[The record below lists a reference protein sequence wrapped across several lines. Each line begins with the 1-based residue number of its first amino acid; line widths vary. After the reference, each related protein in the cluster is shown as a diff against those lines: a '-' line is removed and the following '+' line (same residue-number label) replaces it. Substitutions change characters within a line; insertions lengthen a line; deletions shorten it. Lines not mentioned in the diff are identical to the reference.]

1 MSVKPLIDMA
11 IFSIRQPRE
20 GLRSV
25 MNFDVPKSA
34 LWPALALVIAVSVLL
49 AYASLLL
56 SPVDLSAGEALIPSP
71 FALALVLGA
80 SMMLTVLCIFWIGRF
95 CGGKA
100 SFDDVLL
107 AVVWLQM
114 IMILLQGIQVLAAL
128 ILPPLADFLSIAAFV
143 VMFWLMTQFITEV
156 HGFDSAAKVFFMMIV
171 SMFGIVIGLTIILT
185 LIGVGGGI

>member
-1 MSVKPLIDMA
+1 MNVKPLIDMA
-11 IFSIRQPRE
+11 IFSIKRPRE

-34 LWPALALVIAVSVLL
+34 LWPAMALVIAVSVLL
-49 AYASLLL
+49 AYVTLLL
-56 SPVDLSAGEALIPSP
+56 SPVDLNAGQVIAPSP
-71 FALALVLGA
+71 FALALILGS
-80 SMMLTVLCIFWIGRF
+80 SMMLTVLCIFWIGRV
-95 CGGKA
+95 CGGTA
-100 SFDDVLL
+100 SFDEVLL
-107 AVVWLQM
+107 AVIWLQI

-128 ILPPLADFLSIAAFV
+128 VLPPLADFLSILAFV

-156 HGFDSAAKVFFMMIV
+156 HGFDSAAKVFFMMIA